1 MGRTMRAVRVAAG
14 VAVVMAMVVGC
25 SAPKKRPAPSPLIAD
40 DDRLEWASQE
50 PWFVVVR
57 KACRTLDVYS
67 YGRRIRSYP
76 AVFGDGGTRER
87 KMFAGDHRTPTGLYM
102 IIGARPH
109 ERWGYFFLLD
119 YPNAHDASV
128 YQQAL
133 AQGTIP
139 AAGLGSAVGIHGTDK
154 PWLNRENID
163 WTWGCISL
171 DNDAIDEF
179 ARMVWVGTPVLIE
192 D

>member
-1 MGRTMRAVRVAAG
+1 MGRTMRAGRVAAG
-14 VAVVMAMVVGC
+14 VAVVMAMLVGC
-25 SAPKKRPAPSPLIAD
+25 SAPKKRPVPAPLIAD

-50 PWFVVVR
+50 PYFVVVR
-57 KACRTLDVYS
+57 KSCRTLDVYS
-67 YGRRIRSYP
+67 YGQRVRSYP

-87 KMFAGDHRTPTGLYM
+87 KMYAGDHRTPTGLYM

-133 AQGTIP
+133 SQGTIP

>member
-1 MGRTMRAVRVAAG
+1 MRAGHVAVG
-14 VAVVMAMVVGC
+14 VAVVLAMVAGC
-25 SAPKKRPAPSPLIAD
+25 SAPKKKPAPGPSPFIAD

-50 PWFVVVR
+50 PAFVVIR
-57 KACRTLDVYS
+57 KACRRLDVYR
-67 YGRRIRSYP
+67 YGQRIRSYP

-102 IIGARPH
+102 IIGERPH

-128 YQQAL
+128 YQEAL
-133 AQGTIP
+133 TEGTIP

-179 ARMVWVGTPVLIE
+179 ARFVWVGTPVLIE